1 MPTHIQHTPQLN
13 PQPINVNPHAPCTL
27 THRPL
32 VVTSADRLD
41 IVLGLLAAQ
50 LSVHGPG
57 VAGVLLTQ
65 AGSQRAGRNYA
76 RWVPVSGCR
85 RNLKAV

>member
-1 MPTHIQHTPQLN
+1 M
-13 PQPINVNPHAPCTL
+13 
-27 THRPL
+27 
-32 VVTSADRLD
+32 VTSADRLD

-65 AGSQRAGRNYA
+65 AGTQRAGRNYA
-76 RWVPVSGCR
+76 RWVNGGRAYQPHC
-85 RNLKAV
+85 AAPHT